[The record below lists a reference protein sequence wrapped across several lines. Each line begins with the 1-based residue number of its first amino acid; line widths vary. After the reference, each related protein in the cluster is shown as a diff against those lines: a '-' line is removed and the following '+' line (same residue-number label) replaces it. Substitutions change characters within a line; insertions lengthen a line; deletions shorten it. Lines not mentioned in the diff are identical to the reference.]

1 MKNPLPIH
9 IEQNQTDQNLSIDA
23 KELLRI
29 LDELQDFTT
38 KIRKRLMSELKPE
51 TNTTNKS

>member
-9 IEQNQTDQNLSIDA
+9 IEQNQTGQNLSIDA
-23 KELLRI
+23 KELLQI

-38 KIRKRLMSELKPE
+38 KIRKRLMSELKSE
-51 TNTTNKS
+51 SSTKNSD

>member
-1 MKNPLPIH
+1 MKNPLPAH
-9 IEQNQTDQNLSIDA
+9 IEKNQINENLSIDA
-23 KELLRI
+23 KELLQI

-51 TNTTNKS
+51 KNN